1 MAPAATVF
9 ALIVLGVGALMGW
22 HASRAHAAHGDLRTT
37 RKRLPGYRKTRLRS
51 GFFALALLVVALVII
66 RDLINH

>member
-1 MAPAATVF
+1 MAPAVTVF

-37 RKRLPGYRKTRLRS
+37 RKRIPGYRKTRLRS
-51 GFFALALLVVALVII
+51 GLYAFALFLLALIII
-66 RDLINH
+66 RDLMNH